1 MMLDPD
7 IENAAISGRSTNPS
21 GSKTSAFASPRPV
34 RLPSE
39 MTASRAALVR
49 RAMRYPYPT
58 PNASFVMYGGKALP
72 IAHSGGSLGDSLVW
86 QSGRTRYLSDLAP
99 SLDFGASRRAVLAVG
114 SNAAPA
120 QLRRKLAGHEDVLPV
135 IRARLQDFDVV
146 YSAHIS
152 GYGAVPATL
161 WQVPGATAD
170 VCVTFLTPEQE
181 ELMLD
186 TEGGNYH
193 YSTLPGVSL
202 DLEYDLWSETGPV
215 FAFVSKFGALSLH
228 GGPVALGAV
237 VSMRSPLPR
246 CSEPALLRQI
256 ARRLG
261 FSTASE
267 LVLRVLEDDA
277 ERQRVLRALNDE
289 ALPSGFPYEPL

>member
-1 MMLDPD
+1 
-7 IENAAISGRSTNPS
+7 
-21 GSKTSAFASPRPV
+21 
-34 RLPSE
+34 
-39 MTASRAALVR
+39 
-49 RAMRYPYPT
+49 MRYPYPT

-72 IAHSGGSLGDSLVW
+72 IAHSGRNLGDPLVW
-86 QSGRTRYLSDLAP
+86 QSGRRRYLSDLAP
-99 SLDFGASRRAVLAVG
+99 WLNAGASRRAVLAVG
-114 SNAAPA
+114 SNAAPV
-120 QLRRKLAGHEDVLPV
+120 QLRRKLAAGHEDVLPV
-135 IRARLQDFDVV
+135 IRARLQNFDVV

-152 GYGAVPATL
+152 VYGAVPATL

-181 ELMLD
+181 ELVLD

-193 YSTLPGVSL
+193 YSMLPGVSL
-202 DLEYDLWSETGPV
+202 DLEYDLWSETGPI

-228 GGPVALGAV
+228 GGPVALDAV

-246 CSEPALLRQI
+246 CSEHALLKQI

-261 FSTASE
+261 FSTARE

-277 ERQRVLRALNDE
+277 ERQRVLRALNDD